1 MTDNQKKYW
10 DELKAKHPEA
20 LLLLRCGDFYEAYCE
35 DAKECAKILGI
46 TLTWRTPT
54 MRHKPGDYSDAM
66 AGFPHYALDSYLPKL
81 IRAHKRVAICDP
93 LPAPKETNK
102 RKSETKNSETMKQK
116 AADLIGKTIFVA
128 NTTNKFV
135 IKSYD
140 GDKLMTE
147 FSMDGKQPIPCPL
160 MMSQLR
166 TMVEQ
171 GKYIIGEGDAAPAS
185 TDEVEEVT
193 DVQPRKPASAPK
205 AEKPKAEKPKA
216 EKPKAEKP
224 KTEKPKAG
232 KYTFKTYTRPTSE
245 GGTKTLGRID
255 GFVEGDELLDRAMAD
270 KLHASPMSDR
280 QKDGSKVWWLS
291 FGRRYVEA
299 GRKVCDALNAGKSIT
314 ELQAIV
320 DAQTS
325 ENHAAAEVKR
335 QEREARKNTAAAPK
349 GKTYTEA
356 EVADLIARVI
366 KGDEE
371 AMRIVNDLKAA

>member
-1 MTDNQKKYW
+1 MEQKMIKQW
-10 DELKAKHPEA
+10 QDLKAKHPEA
-20 LLLLRCGDFYEAYCE
+20 VLLFRCGDFYEVYNE
-35 DAKECAKILGI
+35 DAAECAKILGI
-46 TLTWRTPT
+46 TLTT
-54 MRHKPGDYSDAM
+54 HKDGGSMAM
-66 AGFPHYALDSYLPKL
+66 FPHYALDSYLPKL
-81 IRAHKRVAICDP
+81 VRAGKRVAICDP
-93 LPAPKETNK
+93 LPEPPGKETNK
-102 RKSETKNSETMKQK
+102 RKSETKNSETMKQELK

-128 NTTNKFV
+128 NTSNKFV

-216 EKPKAEKP
+216 EKSKAEKP
-224 KTEKPKAG
+224 KTEKPKTEKPKGG

-299 GRKVCDALNAGKSIT
+299 GRKVCEALNAGKSIT

-325 ENHAAAEVKR
+325 ENHAAAEAKR